1 MSKPADRPPF
11 RADHVGSLLRPESL
25 AKARSEFEAGRIG
38 RDALAAIEDECVRE
52 AVALQEGVGLK
63 GITDGDMRRGDWL
76 QDFQYAIDG
85 IGQSGKTVAIAFSG
99 GKVFHNPIAAVT
111 GRVRCPEGGIMLE
124 AFKFLK
130 ATTHQTAK
138 LCIPA
143 PSMFYN
149 SVRQKE
155 LESGGVYDDWEE
167 FWADLS
173 SAYATAV
180 QQYADA
186 GCTYIQIDDV
196 NAAKTGDKRS
206 HEQWK
211 AQGFTVADMVDRF
224 ITVNND
230 AIKSRPQG
238 VTCTVHM
245 CRGNFESE
253 YSLEGGYDFMAE
265 RYFDGVKADAFFME
279 YDDAR
284 SGGFEPLR
292 FMPRDRYVVL
302 GLITSK
308 RPQLEDKDLI
318 KRRIDEATKYVDL
331 DRLCLSPQC
340 GFASTEVGN
349 RLTQDEQKRKLEHVV
364 EIATEVWGGV

>member
-1 MSKPADRPPF
+1 MSKAADRPPF
-11 RADHVGSLLRPESL
+11 RADHVGSLLRPEPLS
-25 AKARSEFEAGRIG
+25 KARRDFEAGRLD
-38 RDALAAIEDECVRE
+38 RAALTAIEDDCVRE
-52 AVALQEGVGLK
+52 AVALQESVGLK

-76 QDFQYAIDG
+76 LDFQYALDG
-85 IGQSGKTVAIAFSG
+85 IEKSGITVDVPFSG
-99 GKVFHNPIAAVT
+99 GKIFHNPIPAIT
-111 GRVRCPEGGIMLE
+111 SRIGCPADGIMLE

-130 ATTHQTAK
+130 AATRQTAK

-143 PSMFYN
+143 PSMFFN
-149 SVRQKE
+149 SIRRERV
-155 LESGGVYDDWEE
+155 ESGGVYDDWED
-167 FWADLS
+167 FWSDLS

-180 QQYADA
+180 GQYADA
-186 GCTYIQIDDV
+186 GCTYLQIDDV

-206 HEQWK
+206 QEQW
-211 AQGFTVADMVDRF
+211 AEMGFSIADIVDRF

-230 AIKSRPQG
+230 AIKKRPKG
-238 VTCTVHM
+238 MTCTVHM

-292 FMPRDRYVVL
+292 FMPKDRYVVL

-318 KRRIDEATKYVDL
+318 KRRIDEASRYVEIE
-331 DRLCLSPQC
+331 RLCLSPQC